1 MKLRDLLD
9 KFADFIDNNRENIT
23 KFLLVI
29 LASISLMIVFFISS
43 DEMSISKEVDHLV
56 KNIESRKYQ
65 IAYDYYEGLKTNFS
79 DSKMKRFNKSVS
91 KKINSVIINNGDK
104 YINGQITK

>member
-1 MKLRDLLD
+1 MKLRELLD

-43 DEMSISKEVDHLV
+43 DEMSISK
-56 KNIESRKYQ
+56 
-65 IAYDYYEGLKTNFS
+65 
-79 DSKMKRFNKSVS
+79 
-91 KKINSVIINNGDK
+91 
-104 YINGQITK
+104 